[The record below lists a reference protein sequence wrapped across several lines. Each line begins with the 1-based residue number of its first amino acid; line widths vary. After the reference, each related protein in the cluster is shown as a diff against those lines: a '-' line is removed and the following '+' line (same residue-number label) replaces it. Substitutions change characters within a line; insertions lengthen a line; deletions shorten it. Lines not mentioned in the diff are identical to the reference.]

1 MNKQSVLIF
10 KLPELFN
17 ILNELKSHLN
27 FAIHLFVEKDKLLE
41 FKKTNTGSYLILT
54 DSENEIKER
63 VKTLGKKITEDYE
76 GKRPIFIGILNGCYV
91 FMADLLREV
100 KLDVEVDFVKI
111 RSYEGDSST
120 GTIKFR
126 KDISADIDGRDIII
140 VEDIIDSGFTIN
152 FLVNRLRNSGPKS
165 VAVASILFKK
175 EVAKLDFEVDYIGFE
190 IPPEFVVGYGLD
202 YDEKYRHLK
211 DVMVLE
217 PKDLD

>member
-1 MNKQSVLIF
+1 MAPIALRMQSV
-10 KLPELFN
+10 
-17 ILNELKSHLN
+17 
-27 FAIHLFVEKDKLLE
+27 
-41 FKKTNTGSYLILT
+41 
-54 DSENEIKER
+54 DSRYQAQGAHQRGVLSSER
-63 VKTLGKKITEDYE
+63 PTS
-76 GKRPIFIGILNGCYV
+76 RR
-91 FMADLLREV
+91 ALRRLWCQLQRAGQTRLSV
-100 KLDVEVDFVKI
+100 QP
-111 RSYEGDSST
+111 SS
-120 GTIKFR
+120 R
-126 KDISADIDGRDIII
+126 RAQSADIDGRDIII